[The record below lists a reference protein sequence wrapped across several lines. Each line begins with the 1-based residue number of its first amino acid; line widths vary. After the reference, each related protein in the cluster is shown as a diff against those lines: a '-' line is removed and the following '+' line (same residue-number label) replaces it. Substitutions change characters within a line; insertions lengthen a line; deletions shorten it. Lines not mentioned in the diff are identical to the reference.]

1 MVNHQ
6 RRQILQ
12 GNVAQMRR
20 DVVPHHHVIEV
31 YRRVADARR
40 ADGVDPLHEELR
52 QRRLRGSDA
61 DAAMLPR
68 AVRIDTGVE
77 SLVLRCEAALLDDLA
92 LPIDCASLKAV
103 RPCLPA
109 LSSTYTCHMCPP
121 FVSCVKN
128 VAIRL

>member
-1 MVNHQ
+1 MHPLVKEIGQQ
-6 RRQILQ
+6 RLLGR
-12 GNVAQMRR
+12 
-20 DVVPHHHVIEV
+20 
-31 YRRVADARR
+31 
-40 ADGVDPLHEELR
+40 
-52 QRRLRGSDA
+52 DA

-109 LSSTYTCHMCPP
+109 LSSVEPLSYIHYLT
-121 FVSCVKN
+121 FSG
-128 VAIRL
+128 IIGI